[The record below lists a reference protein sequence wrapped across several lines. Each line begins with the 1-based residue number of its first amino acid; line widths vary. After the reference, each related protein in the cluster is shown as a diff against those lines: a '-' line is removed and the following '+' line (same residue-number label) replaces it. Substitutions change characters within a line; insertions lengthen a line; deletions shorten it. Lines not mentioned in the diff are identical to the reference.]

1 MYSNI
6 SNSEAISLA
15 KRYRYFR
22 SRAGHSWEKK
32 EWVKQLQRQVEIM
45 ESLSAQG
52 RDSTFANRYLEQEYA
67 TLKTQLNTAMSH
79 VLHS

>member
-1 MYSNI
+1 
-6 SNSEAISLA
+6 
-15 KRYRYFR
+15 
-22 SRAGHSWEKK
+22 
-32 EWVKQLQRQVEIM
+32 M

>member
-1 MYSNI
+1 
-6 SNSEAISLA
+6 
-15 KRYRYFR
+15 
-22 SRAGHSWEKK
+22 
-32 EWVKQLQRQVEIM
+32 M

-67 TLKTQLNTAMSH
+67 TLKIQLNTAMSH